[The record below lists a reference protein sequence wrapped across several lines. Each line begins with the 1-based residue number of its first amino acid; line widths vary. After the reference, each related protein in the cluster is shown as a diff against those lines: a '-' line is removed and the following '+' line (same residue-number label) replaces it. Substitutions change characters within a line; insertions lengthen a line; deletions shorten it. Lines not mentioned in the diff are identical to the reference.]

1 VLRAGWRAG
10 DNAPMAVI
18 EFVDRPGEL
27 RPARPVPAAAV
38 VDAAAALDA
47 DAQLGETADAN
58 QR

>member
-1 VLRAGWRAG
+1 
-10 DNAPMAVI
+10 MAVI